1 MSFIQEIMD
10 LQTSLQGLL
19 ILTDVIQMIETKQNH
34 KLIWTLVNSTLGIA
48 GTVLFIICF
57 LLNQSAVFY
66 TCIFEGFQ
74 ICVAP

>member
-34 KLIWTLVNSTLGIA
+34 KFIWTLVNSTLGIA
-48 GTVLFIICF
+48 IHHLFP
-57 LLNQSAVFY
+57 A
-66 TCIFEGFQ
+66 
-74 ICVAP
+74 